1 MQHILMVNLER
12 GWRGG
17 ERQTLLTA
25 SELQQRGYR
34 VTVLARTGEALFKRA
49 TQAGLRVKGVGGN
62 MGLFWFLLRHR
73 KAFDVVHVQTAGAL
87 TVVSAMKSWLQTPIV
102 YTRRTSFEVKP
113 AKAARTLA
121 KWKRVDQFVAISQ
134 AAAQAPRAMGI
145 EVAIIPSAVEFVP
158 PDPDQIIA
166 FSEEQD
172 LAGKFVLATCAA
184 FTPEK
189 DPLTC
194 VRAVHALWQ
203 KRQDFVF
210 LHFGAGGS
218 ELAAAQQLIQELG
231 LEQVYKIVGFRRDIE
246 NMYRLMHVFVLSSKQ
261 EALGSSILDAFLY
274 EAAVVATRAGGIP
287 EVLDDGRGLLCDV
300 GDAEAIATAC
310 HQLLED
316 ESLCR
321 DMVAKAE
328 AWVVEEHA
336 IPLMVDRYCDLYNHG
351 RQS

>member
-1 MQHILMVNLER
+1 MQILMVNLER

-25 SELQQRGYR
+25 TELQQRGYH
-34 VTVLARTGEALFKRA
+34 VTVLARKGEALFKRA
-49 TQAGLRVKGVGGN
+49 AEAGLRVKGVGGN
-62 MGLFWFLLRHR
+62 GGLFFFLLCHR

-87 TVVSAMKSWLQTPIV
+87 TVVAAMKSWLQARLV
-102 YTRRTSFEVKP
+102 YTRRTSFEVKA

-121 KWKRVDQFVAISQ
+121 KWKRVDKFVAISH
-134 AAAQAPRAMGI
+134 AAAQAPISMGL
-145 EVAIIPSAVEFVP
+145 EVSIIPSAVEFVP

-166 FSEEQD
+166 FSEEQH
-172 LAGKFVLATCAA
+172 LAGKFVIATCAA
-184 FTPEK
+184 FTAEK
-189 DPLTC
+189 DPLTTI
-194 VRAVHALWQ
+194 RAVHELWQ
-203 KRQDFVF
+203 QRQDFVF

-231 LEQVYKIVGFRRDIE
+231 LEQVYNIVGFRRDIE
-246 NMYRLMHVFVLSSKQ
+246 NMYRLMHVFVLTSKQ

-287 EVLDDGRGLLCDV
+287 ELLDDGRGILCDV

-310 HQLLED
+310 NQLLED

-321 DMVAKAE
+321 EMVAKAE
-328 AWVVEEHA
+328 AWVVEQHA
-336 IPLMVDRYCDLYNHG
+336 IPLMVDRYCDLYEHE

>member
-1 MQHILMVNLER
+1 MRILMVNLER

-25 SELQQRGYR
+25 AELQHRGYQ
-34 VTVLARTGEALFKRA
+34 VTVLARKGEALFQRA
-49 TQAGLRVKGVGGN
+49 KQAGLRVKGVKGN
-62 MGLFWFLLRHR
+62 VGLAVFLLGQR
-73 KAFDVVHVQTAGAL
+73 KRFDVVHVQTAGAL
-87 TVVSAMKSWLQTPIV
+87 TVLAAMKTWLQARLV
-102 YTRRTSFEVKP
+102 YTRRTSFAVKP
-113 AKAARTLA
+113 AKASRTQA
-121 KWKRVDQFVAISQ
+121 KWRRVDDFVAISQ
-134 AAAQAPRAMGI
+134 AAAEAPRAMGLN
-145 EVAIIPSAVEFVP
+145 VSVIPSAVEFVP
-158 PDPDQIIA
+158 SDPDQLIK

-184 FTPEK
+184 LTAEK
-189 DPLTC
+189 DPLTS

-203 KRQDFVF
+203 QRQDFVF

-218 ELAAAQQLIQELG
+218 ELQAVQQLIHELG

-287 EVLDDGRGLLCDV
+287 ELLEDGRGLLCDV
-300 GDAEAIATAC
+300 GDAAAIADAC
-310 HQLLED
+310 NQLLED
-316 ESLCR
+316 ESRCR

-328 AWVVEEHA
+328 AWVVEQHA
-336 IPLMVDRYCDLYNHG
+336 IPLMVDRYCDLYNQAH
-351 RQS
+351 QTK